1 MPALDTMGKA
11 LGISVLIETL
21 KREVPDVE
29 IGNFSRPV
37 QRKRSVE
44 IG

>member
-11 LGISVLIETL
+11 LGMRAMIELL
-21 KREVPDVE
+21 KQEAPQVE

-37 QRKRSVE
+37 QRAYS
-44 IG
+44 